1 MKQNF
6 IERNYV
12 AVFKTLQ
19 VVYIILAGVEA
30 FDHELA
36 GFFSNL
42 VFVVAIEVFIKAA
55 RLEKRKDAA
64 INLHI
69 DYYKLDGEEEE
80 GKTVN
85 EEEEKIGNEVNPNL
99 SPDQCRD
106 EIRSL
111 AGRTI
116 REPHKCDNCP
126 NETAGCKKLIL
137 AGGDHICV
145 I

>member
-19 VVYIILAGVEA
+19 VVYIILACVEA
-30 FDHELA
+30 AFHEWA
-36 GFFSNL
+36 GVFSNL
-42 VFVVAIEVFIKAA
+42 VFVAVIEIFIKAA
-55 RLEKRKDAA
+55 RLERRKDAA

-69 DYYKLDGEEEE
+69 DYSKLDGEEEE
-80 GKTVN
+80 KICN
-85 EEEEKIGNEVNPNL
+85 EENPNL

-126 NETAGCKKLIL
+126 NETK
-137 AGGDHICV
+137 CV
-145 I
+145 SAMMISGSKFFTFHSKT

>member
-19 VVYIILAGVEA
+19 VVYIILACVEA
-30 FDHELA
+30 SRHDWLDVV
-36 GFFSNL
+36 SNL
-42 VFVVAIEVFIKAA
+42 LFAVCIELIIKSKQSA
-55 RLEKRKDAA
+55 RKVSKKVEVLFTWNK
-64 INLHI
+64 
-69 DYYKLDGEEEE
+69 GEE
-80 GKTVN
+80 
-85 EEEEKIGNEVNPNL
+85 EEEEKIGNEEKPNL
-99 SPDQCRD
+99 SPDHCSD

-126 NETAGCKKLIL
+126 NETDGCKKLIL

-145 I
+145 V